1 MANEA
6 KSKEGIPFVIFMLV
20 LLLGSMWVAAGAN
33 FSAFGV
39 IWNAALGEVP
49 RERDDAAG
57 RLEELAR
64 IPRAVKFPRPK
75 IIPPPEIAIA
85 NEAMQKM
92 PGPRPP
98 LAQLAAEGK
107 LNPFLPK
114 WVQEMLIPVAL
125 DPNAANLSSANN
137 AAQQIPEDSYT
148 FHGIAKIKEDPPFA
162 VLHDEQKKMTVF
174 LRAGE
179 SYGPIQTVDVRLEGA
194 TFQVGQIKFE
204 FDTIHS
210 SNKTM
215 KIRRSVPGQR
225 GS

>member
-1 MANEA
+1 MGNEA
-6 KSKEGIPFVIFMLV
+6 KSKEGIPFAIFVV
-20 LLLGSMWVAAGAN
+20 LLLLASLWIAAGAN
-33 FSAFGV
+33 FSAFGLM
-39 IWNAALGEVP
+39 WKAAVADMP
-49 RERDDAAG
+49 RDRDSLPG

-64 IPRAVKFPRPK
+64 IPRHTKFPSPK
-75 IIPPPEIAIA
+75 MVPPAEIAIA

-114 WVQEMLIPVAL
+114 WVQEMLVPVAI
-125 DPNAANLSSANN
+125 DPNEKDLTNIGKG
-137 AAQQIPEDSYT
+137 AQQIPEDSYT
-148 FHGIAKIKEDPPFA
+148 FHGIAQIKEDPPFA

-194 TFQVGQIKFE
+194 VFQVGQVKYE

-210 SNKTM
+210 SNKIM